1 MATEQGDINVHFVG
15 EVSTLIGTW
24 SVIYVLIRGRGH
36 LVAVIVG
43 GGLQQ
48 NMA

>member
-1 MATEQGDINVHFVG
+1 MATEQGDINVHFAV

-24 SVIYVLIRGRGH
+24 SVIYVLMRGRGH
-36 LVAVIVG
+36 LVVVIVG
-43 GGLQQ
+43 EDLQQ